1 MSHVEKRWVTSECD
15 ESAARGLGEKLK
27 LPLPVARVLLARGFH
42 HASDAE
48 SFLNPRLSNLSDPF
62 RIPGMDIAV
71 DRIHRAIAGGEKI
84 LVFGDYDVDGVTST
98 VLLKLVLEQGGGK
111 VDWFIPSRKDD
122 GYGLTPDAVA
132 SCIRDYSPAVIVTV
146 DCGVTSRE
154 AVAVA
159 NDAGVDVIVTDHHEP
174 GDVLP
179 DALAVINPKLGDDEA
194 TRMLAGVGVAFKL
207 CHALVKRA
215 IQRDDAGLKG
225 LDLRPY
231 LDLVAVGTVA
241 DVAPLMEEN
250 RILVRHGLERINQ
263 GARTGLAAIIR
274 SAGIRTRIDCY
285 HLGFQIGPRI
295 NAVGRLTSA
304 APAVELLL
312 CQDAGAAV
320 RLAGQLDAANRE
332 RKRIE
337 EAVVVE
343 AVEQVSEGALP
354 EDLGGIVVAGE
365 GWNVGTIGI
374 VAARLCGRYH
384 RPAVVITLGADGRGR
399 GSCRSIEGVDVS
411 DVLRTCEELLIS
423 CGGHKMAAG
432 LVIEKASIEA
442 FKKRFDKLCRESID
456 GSQLEPSQTVDAWI
470 ALDEADQ
477 SLLAAVE
484 SLRPL
489 GLGNPTPTW
498 GCRGVAL
505 VGKPR
510 VVGTNHL
517 KMVVASGGS
526 QVDAIAFG
534 MADRDLGNGT
544 IDLLFQ
550 VQENNYM
557 GRTGIQLNV
566 KDFRPSAN

>member
-1 MSHVEKRWVTSECD
+1 M
-15 ESAARGLGEKLK
+15 
-27 LPLPVARVLLARGFH
+27 
-42 HASDAE
+42 
-48 SFLNPRLSNLSDPF
+48 
-62 RIPGMDIAV
+62 
-71 DRIHRAIAGGEKI
+71 
-84 LVFGDYDVDGVTST
+84 
-98 VLLKLVLEQGGGK
+98 
-111 VDWFIPSRKDD
+111 
-122 GYGLTPDAVA
+122 TPDAVA

-337 EAVVVE
+337 ETVVVE
-343 AVEQVSEGALP
+343 AVEQVAEGALP

-365 GWNVGTIGI
+365 EWNVGTIGI

-411 DVLRTCEELLIS
+411 DVLRTCEDLLIS